1 MEMFRTYT
9 DYVNKTAITIP
20 DNFIDVRTGESIEVL
35 PNIREQIEFHSNN
48 STLIHLVLTA
58 LNSYLQPRSTTNG
71 NSLLLEEI
79 REIKRMMEMGYIPR
93 RSSQMGIG
101 RTPINDKSNLD
112 LNEVEDVL
120 EAFGG

>member
-9 DYVNKTAITIP
+9 DYVNKTALTLP
-20 DNFIDVRTGESIEVL
+20 DKFIDVRTGESIEVL
-35 PNIREQIEFHSNN
+35 PKVLEQIEYHSNN

-58 LNSYLQPRSTTNG
+58 LNSYLHPKSISSG

-79 REIKRMMEMGYIPR
+79 REIKRMMQMGYLPKGNG
-93 RSSQMGIG
+93 QIG
-101 RTPINDKSNLD
+101 NGLTQLNETSNLD